1 MKTWTEACKDRKV
14 LAMTTEYRD
23 LFDPATA
30 RIYIQNVAMSFED
43 SNDMSTFLGLC
54 DMAQAALVRCSV
66 EEIQSRDEKESE
78 ITEDAVSEL
87 NMVKQKLRQLL
98 LKNNTRLTTVPS

>member
-1 MKTWTEACKDRKV
+1 
-14 LAMTTEYRD
+14 MTTEYRD
-23 LFDPATA
+23 LADPATA
-30 RIYIQNVAMSFED
+30 RRYVRNVAMSFED
-43 SNDMSTFLGLC
+43 PTDMSTFFGLC

-78 ITEDAVSEL
+78 FTGEAVSEL

-98 LKNNTRLTTVPS
+98 VKNNTINHRANLIEPRKYVHQT